1 MPAPGDSPD
10 WAKKVSFRKLL
21 FSARPPN
28 VPGSGHRPAS
38 GVSWVLVFYLWG
50 VIEGEFLR
58 KSVLKRKLT
67 RWMDRCVVWRIFA
80 VPV

>member
-1 MPAPGDSPD
+1 MPAP
-10 WAKKVSFRKLL
+10 
-21 FSARPPN
+21 
-28 VPGSGHRPAS
+28 
-38 GVSWVLVFYLWG
+38 GVSWVLVFYIWG